1 MPKKDPRN
9 YNPQPAK
16 RIADPRM
23 PKKYLKLLQKQ
34 EKILAK
40 NKKFNNKDGKEI
52 LTNMIKVADLTRKG
66 FVNGDTST
74 VMSPRTVMH
83 WAENTSIFKECS

>member
-40 NKKFNNKDGKEI
+40 NKKPTYTHIPNSYYIPKKFLLMWGVK
-52 LTNMIKVADLTRKG
+52 
-66 FVNGDTST
+66 
-74 VMSPRTVMH
+74 
-83 WAENTSIFKECS
+83 